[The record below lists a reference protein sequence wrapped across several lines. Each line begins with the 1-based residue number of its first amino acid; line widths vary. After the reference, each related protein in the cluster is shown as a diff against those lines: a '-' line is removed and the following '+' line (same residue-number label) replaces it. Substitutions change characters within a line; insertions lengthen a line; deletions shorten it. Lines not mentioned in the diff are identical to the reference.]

1 MVVICETCFRR
12 CSLAEGQTGFCRAR
26 VNRGGSVVPLAY
38 GRISSIALDPIE
50 KKPLARFMPGSRVL
64 SVGGWGCNMRCA
76 FCQNYGISQR
86 GPAGGDGP
94 LSSDAAGPQGE
105 SGQAGGGSGSCDG
118 SGRES
123 DGMLL
128 SPEELCAE
136 ALALRSRGSIGVAYT
151 YNEPLVAW
159 EYVRDCARLLHQ
171 AGMKNVIV
179 TNGCVLSSV
188 LEELLP
194 YTDAL
199 NIDLKCFSDA
209 SYRALGGDFES
220 VRQTIAR
227 CHAAGCH
234 VELTTLIVPGFND
247 GEAELAAEAAW
258 IASLDRTIP
267 LHLTRFFPRWQLSDL
282 PPTPLDSLYRLVALA
297 RRELTD
303 VVPGNV

>member
-1 MVVICETCFRR
+1 MAATCETCFRR
-12 CSLAEGQTGFCRAR
+12 CSLAEGQIGFCRAR

-38 GRISSIALDPIE
+38 GHISSIALDPIE

-86 GPAGGDGP
+86 GPAGGSGP
-94 LSSDAAGPQGE
+94 LSADEAGPDVVSGRAGRGGE
-105 SGQAGGGSGSCDG
+105 SG
-118 SGRES
+118 RKR
-123 DGMLL
+123 DGMIL

-136 ALALRSRGSIGVAYT
+136 ALALRSRGNIGVAYT

-159 EYVRDCARLLHQ
+159 EYVRDCARLVHQ

-179 TNGCVLSSV
+179 TNGCVLAPV

-199 NIDLKCFSDA
+199 NIDLKCFSAD
-209 SYRALGGDFES
+209 SYRTLGGDFES
-220 VRQTIAR
+220 VRQTIIR

-247 GEAELAAEAAW
+247 GEAELAEEVAW

-267 LHLTRFFPRWQLSDL
+267 LHLTRFFPRWQLMDL

-297 RRELTD
+297 RRELSD
-303 VVPGNV
+303 VLAGNV